1 MLILPLEDNQEH
13 PHGLEQFR
21 AVTKR
26 MPGGHR
32 RLPRSPRLTAMRSPL
47 ARDNPSLRLS
57 PEYRQGD
64 SGTSNVDEIGSS
76 RGQPGDDPH
85 PAPRAE

>member
-21 AVTKR
+21 AVT
-26 MPGGHR
+26 R
-32 RLPRSPRLTAMRSPL
+32 RIREGAAGSPRLTAMRSPL
-47 ARDNPSLRLS
+47 ARDNPSLRPS
-57 PEYRQGD
+57 PEHRQGD

-85 PAPRAE
+85 SAPRAE